1 MPFLLRLLG
10 FNRKDFTN
18 SHHRT
23 NPSYRKQGL
32 SLGLAARLAAPRT
45 RHSLRATL
53 ETCSKLREHEAT
65 LPPEPRAATSH
76 RCAGGGGLRASR
88 PRPPPPSTSQ
98 AHHVYLW
105 KTRQQLHRGSSGA
118 RGWEAVPAGHWGGPA
133 HDTENLLMG
142 EEEEGSCW
150 MHTPPQAMPRDSLT
164 RRQGCLTQM
173 PTGFWVGSAGFYCV
187 AQRSV
192 RRGDGGVGEMPTCR
206 NAVLLPRG
214 NQRQP
219 RVAPHHACN
228 LTLDKEV

>member
-32 SLGLAARLAAPRT
+32 SQGLAARLAAPHT
-45 RHSLRATL
+45 RHGLRATL

-88 PRPPPPSTSQ
+88 PQPPPRSTSQ

-150 MHTPPQAMPRDSLT
+150 MHTPPTGNAQGLTDTAAGLLDSDAHRLLGRVCWVLLCGT
-164 RRQGCLTQM
+164 GKCQERR
-173 PTGFWVGSAGFYCV
+173 
-187 AQRSV
+187 
-192 RRGDGGVGEMPTCR
+192 RRGGR
-206 NAVLLPRG
+206 NAHLQKCCP
-214 NQRQP
+214 P
-219 RVAPHHACN
+219 
-228 LTLDKEV
+228 T